1 MYTVSLF
8 FDEQTNHYFN
18 QLIHKIEQKI
28 NVSYS
33 IPVHLTLAASYK
45 EIQVNPISS
54 FEIEFVSICLLK
66 GTICVIPV
74 FDDLLYNVYKEIH
87 SCCEEK
93 NCHVFYQK
101 GKYFP
106 HVTLAKH
113 LNAKQMRM
121 AYQTIQNEFVPF
133 KAKVI
138 KMAISQTKP
147 YQTIQEWNVER

>member
-8 FDEQTNHYFN
+8 FDEQTNIFFN

-28 NVSYS
+28 HVSYS

-45 EIQVNPISS
+45 KIDVKPVSS
-54 FEIEFVSICLLK
+54 FEMEFVSICLLK

-74 FDDLLYNVYKEIH
+74 FDDLLYNVYKEVH
-87 SCCEEK
+87 SYCKEE
-93 NCHVFYQK
+93 NCHVFYSK

-113 LNAKQMRM
+113 LNAEQIQM
-121 AYQTIQNEFVPF
+121 AYQSIQNDFVPF

-147 YQTIQEWNVER
+147 YHTIQEWNLER